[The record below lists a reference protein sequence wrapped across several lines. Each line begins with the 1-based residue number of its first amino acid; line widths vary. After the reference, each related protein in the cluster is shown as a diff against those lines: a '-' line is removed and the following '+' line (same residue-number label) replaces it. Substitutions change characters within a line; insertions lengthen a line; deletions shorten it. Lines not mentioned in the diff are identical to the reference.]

1 MSKVTDSP
9 DFHIRPISPA
19 EWRASAVGGLA
30 LPPDFWEDGPGTTL
44 EEDRVT
50 TLAAFLGKQ
59 MLGYIGVRE
68 IPRVVLSSQ
77 LETGLKELLAKHRQ
91 QGRIGATALAT
102 VERPAV
108 TDEEVIGYN
117 FAYALALTRGQ
128 GVGTAL
134 TAAALARADQSA
146 SAEQPMPAYV
156 SVARP
161 NPAMSLYRRMGFEP
175 MTVNGQPFIRTDP
188 YYLPP
193 SPEGT
198 FAHPTD
204 EESILMGTVLTGD
217 LPVS

>member
-50 TLAAFLGKQ
+50 TLAAFLGEQ

-117 FAYALALTRGQ
+117 F
-128 GVGTAL
+128 
-134 TAAALARADQSA
+134 AALARADQSA